1 MSEKLNIL
9 QKAFEV
15 ALESNS
21 NENLEIK
28 NLDELLRTQ
37 AFDEQPGSP
46 ILRMIAALPAK
57 GYQSLSKDEKEFW
70 LRRALATIRY
80 EKQSSDPKNSYPNRK
95 ALKPKTF

>member
-28 NLDELLRTQ
+28 NNHSNHAIYYHKSTLC
-37 AFDEQPGSP
+37 
-46 ILRMIAALPAK
+46 
-57 GYQSLSKDEKEFW
+57 
-70 LRRALATIRY
+70 
-80 EKQSSDPKNSYPNRK
+80 
-95 ALKPKTF
+95 